1 MLPKKIT
8 KRKLQAV
15 ETKMRIFNAAS
26 ELMKKKG
33 FDDITIQEI
42 QERAGI
48 SVGTFYHYFK
58 SKQDVFFEIYGKGDE
73 FYKTEVAPELNA
85 RKLTYE
91 EKIILFFV
99 KYSIFI
105 TGNGIESV
113 RQLFN
118 TNNRFFISKG
128 RYMIELLQDIISKGQ
143 LEGEIIT
150 EMNAEEI
157 TDFLF
162 IHARGVVFNWCL
174 HDGGYDLEERMKN
187 NFKRILPVLLS
198 PASSDA
204 DKQSS

>member
-1 MLPKKIT
+1 
-8 KRKLQAV
+8 
-15 ETKMRIFNAAS
+15 
-26 ELMKKKG
+26 
-33 FDDITIQEI
+33 
-42 QERAGI
+42 
-48 SVGTFYHYFK
+48 
-58 SKQDVFFEIYGKGDE
+58 
-73 FYKTEVAPELNA
+73 
-85 RKLTYE
+85 
-91 EKIILFFV
+91 
-99 KYSIFI
+99 
-105 TGNGIESV
+105 
-113 RQLFN
+113 
-118 TNNRFFISKG
+118 
-128 RYMIELLQDIISKGQ
+128 MIELLQDIISKGQ